1 MSNSAHHDLA
11 TSGRTWA
18 SGRSW
23 LRDNMS
29 RFISLASIVL
39 LVIIFTVMNPNFL
52 GAANVRNLLTD
63 ISPLLVMSCGVALVL
78 LLGSIDLSMGSI
90 ASCSAVMLTLTFTCA
105 GWWSYALIFLFG
117 VFAGFLNGILHAKL
131 KVPSFIATLSTQS
144 IWQSAAFLLSGG
156 QPLTL
161 IPKNWGYVNW
171 VRAKSIG
178 PIPLGPIP
186 PLFLIG
192 LVLMIV
198 YYVYQSRT
206 ETGKTMMALGAN
218 ERAARLIGLGI
229 NRAKIVAFTFSGI
242 GAAVAGMIFA
252 VKLKSGIPTVGEQY
266 NLIAIASAALGGVA
280 LTGGRGHIILVIL
293 GVGLITVIQ
302 NGMNVIAVDGFW
314 QQIVFGLLVLAA
326 IYMNS
331 DRRRRDL
338 VVK

>member
-1 MSNSAHHDLA
+1 MI
-11 TSGRTWA
+11 T
-18 SGRSW
+18 
-23 LRDNMS
+23 
-29 RFISLASIVL
+29 L
-39 LVIIFTVMNPNFL
+39 LFSHL
-52 GAANVRNLLTD
+52 GWGAF
-63 ISPLLVMSCGVALVL
+63 VAV
-78 LLGSIDLSMGSI
+78 
-90 ASCSAVMLTLTFTCA
+90 
-105 GWWSYALIFLFG
+105 FLFG
-117 VFAGFLNGILHAKL
+117 VFAGFLNGVLHAKL

-144 IWQSAAFLLSGG
+144 IWQSAAYIISGG

-161 IPKNWGYVNW
+161 VPKNWGYVNW
-171 VRAKSIG
+171 VRAKSLG
-178 PIPLGPIP
+178 PLSLGPIP
-186 PLFLIG
+186 PLFLIA
-192 LVLMIV
+192 LAVMII
-198 YYVYQSRT
+198 YHVYQSRT

-229 NRAKIVAFTFSGI
+229 DRAKIVAFTLSGI
-242 GAAVAGMIFA
+242 GAAVAGIFFA
-252 VKLKSGIPTVGEQY
+252 AKLKSGIPTVGEQY

-280 LTGGRGHIILVIL
+280 LTGGKGHILMVIL